1 MPQYL
6 GPRDSYKYTSD
17 TGELYSI
24 YTDVDI
30 AAATEME
37 SVGSDSGYA
46 SLPRR
51 FEPRILHWQDSQ
63 GRRKRLYVDDVNS
76 AYWADDPQEIT
87 VAGEAGVVTGRRGE
101 QLTIL

>member
-24 YTDVDI
+24 YTDTDI
-30 AAATEME
+30 AEATEME
-37 SVGSDSGYA
+37 AVGSSSGFQ

-63 GRRKRLYVDDVNS
+63 GRRKRLYVDAVDS
-76 AYWADDPQEIT
+76 PYWADDPQTI
-87 VAGEAGVVTGRRGE
+87 VVGGESGVVTGRRGE